1 MLVNRRDADYGR
13 GQHAVPLRLPVQ
25 GAVPRLNFVV
35 AGGTR
40 LGSVGGWQAVVLMN
54 SLTLPLALALQTVAA
69 TQRKDRRD

>member
-1 MLVNRRDADYGR
+1 MNLY
-13 GQHAVPLRLPVQ
+13 RLP
-25 GAVPRLNFVV
+25 LNFVV

>member
-1 MLVNRRDADYGR
+1 MARLAESSLSVVSITFLVMNLY
-13 GQHAVPLRLPVQ
+13 RLP
-25 GAVPRLNFVV
+25 LNFVV

-69 TQRKDRRD
+69 TERKDRRD